1 MANEIST
8 TANFTATKGGAT
20 INVSASKAITM
31 SGVDMVQ
38 ATQNIGTSAEAL
50 SFGDITGVPAFCIVK
65 NLDATNFIELATDSG
80 MSNKFAKILAGQW
93 AAFPP
98 SAAAIYAL
106 ANTAGVLVQVGAAE
120 A

>member
-8 TANFTATKGGAT
+8 TANFTAIKGGAT
-20 INVSASKAITM
+20 INVSASKSITM
-31 SGVDMVQ
+31 SGSDMVQ

-50 SFGDITGVPAFCIVK
+50 DFGDITGTPAFCIVK
-65 NLDATNFIELATDSG
+65 NLDSTNYIELATDSG
-80 MSNKFAKILAGQW
+80 MVNKFAKILAGQW

-98 SAAAIYAL
+98 SSGTIYAQ
-106 ANTAGVLVQVGAAE
+106 ANTASCLAQIGAAE